1 MQGCLSDVDTKM
13 LVGTYPRIK
22 NDLAGAQHLIKM
34 SSVMP
39 FSFNAVDLFVVTINE
54 RPCTRSRE
62 VSRGLGH
69 DAKTSKTANIV
80 KDHCSPKNFTQKYQM
95 NSVHAASTP
104 INWPKDLQ
112 KYNICICK
120 EGMYEIVFSSQ
131 QTKAKDFRK
140 HCCNVL
146 FPHAQQQPTK
156 K

>member
-1 MQGCLSDVDTKM
+1 
-13 LVGTYPRIK
+13 
-22 NDLAGAQHLIKM
+22 
-34 SSVMP
+34 MP
-39 FSFNAVDLFVVTINE
+39 FFFNAVDLCVVTINE
-54 RPCTRSRE
+54 KPWTRARE
-62 VSRGLGH
+62 VCRGLGH
-69 DAKTSKTANIV
+69 DAKKSKTANIIMV
-80 KDHCSPKNFTQKYQM
+80 HCSPKNFTQKYQM
-95 NSVHAASTP
+95 SSVHAASTP

-112 KYNICICK
+112 KYNIYISK